1 MSKMIVN
8 PEAYFGQF
16 IPERNDLLLGL
27 EAEAR
32 REAIP
37 IVGPVVG
44 EFLSL
49 LVRAMQAKKIL
60 ELGTATGYS
69 AIYLAHACASAE
81 ARVVTIEK
89 NQKLALRAQINFQ
102 KAGLDDRIE
111 IRMGDARDILLRME
125 GPFDFIFMDID
136 KSDYQSVLR
145 QCQRLLRKGGLLVT
159 DNVGF
164 TESNDFNQA
173 IFNNPNWK
181 SVHLLAFLP
190 LHSPEKDGLCLALR
204 I

>member
-1 MSKMIVN
+1 MSKMIAN
-8 PEAYFGQF
+8 PEAYFRQF
-16 IPERNDLLLGL
+16 IPERNDLLLEL

-32 REAIP
+32 SEAIP

-49 LVRAMQAKKIL
+49 LARAMQAKKIL

-89 NQKLALRAQINFQ
+89 NRKLALRAQINFK
-102 KAGLDDRIE
+102 KAGLGDRIE
-111 IRMGDARDILLRME
+111 IRVGDARDILLRME
-125 GPFDFIFMDID
+125 EPFDFVFMDID
-136 KSDYQSVLR
+136 KSDYQSVLS

-164 TESNDFNQA
+164 SESNDFNQA
-173 IFNNPNWK
+173 IFNNPSWK